1 MALSGEPKN
10 KRGKRKIVHCLKL
23 LTQGRSK
30 FGQFS
35 LTSAGFLSEAGI
47 ALPFLLPFCGK
58 WNIPTAASG
67 IKRKVGVTGAEA
79 PYLILKCVIQVNLV
93 VANGLFVQ
101 KIVTLHYFSCQA
113 LCGANISIFSSK

>member
-1 MALSGEPKN
+1 MFGEPKN

-47 ALPFLLPFCGK
+47 ALTFLLPFCGK
-58 WNIPTAASG
+58 T
-67 IKRKVGVTGAEA
+67 KRKVGVAGAEA
-79 PYLILKCVIQVNLV
+79 PYLSLKCVIP
-93 VANGLFVQ
+93 
-101 KIVTLHYFSCQA
+101 TE
-113 LCGANISIFSSK
+113 

>member
-1 MALSGEPKN
+1 GTALFGEPKN

-47 ALPFLLPFCGK
+47 ALTFLLPFCGK
-58 WNIPTAASG
+58 T
-67 IKRKVGVTGAEA
+67 KRKSGSQGRK
-79 PYLILKCVIQVNLV
+79 PLI
-93 VANGLFVQ
+93 
-101 KIVTLHYFSCQA
+101 
-113 LCGANISIFSSK
+113 